1 MHNPPSGVKPKKIM
15 SNQIAHS
22 GLDKIRELLERSE
35 QSRGRFVV
43 GAMASLKGCAWCDRL
58 IAEQLQPRQRA
69 KSDIAFDFVQLD
81 LRSPWARELRY
92 RVAPTFVMVGRKMQ
106 PITEPLVGYAST
118 DFYSAYLADAI
129 LQASRYW
136 KTQTR

>member
-1 MHNPPSGVKPKKIM
+1 M
-15 SNQIAHS
+15 SNPVAHP
-22 GLDKIRELLERSE
+22 GLDNARKLLEKAE
-35 QSRGRFVV
+35 QSRGRSVV

-58 IAEQLQPRQRA
+58 IAEQLEPRQRA
-69 KSDIAFDFVQLD
+69 KSDIAFDFILLD

-118 DFYSAYLADAI
+118 DFYSAYLEDAI

>member
-1 MHNPPSGVKPKKIM
+1 M
-15 SNQIAHS
+15 SNPVAHP
-22 GLDKIRELLERSE
+22 GLDNALKFLEKAE
-35 QSRGRFVV
+35 QSKGGFVL
-43 GAMASLKGCAWCDRL
+43 GAMASLQGCPWCDRL

-69 KSDIAFDFVQLD
+69 KTGVAFDFIVLD
-81 LRSPWARELRY
+81 LRSQWAHDMRY

-118 DFYSAYLADAI
+118 DFYSAYLEEAI

>member
-1 MHNPPSGVKPKKIM
+1 M
-15 SNQIAHS
+15 SNPIAQS
-22 GLDKIRELLERSE
+22 GLDKAREFLEKAE
-35 QSRGRFVV
+35 QSGGRFVF
-43 GAMASLKGCAWCDRL
+43 GAMASLRGCAWCDRL

-69 KSDIAFDFVQLD
+69 KSQIAFDFILLD
-81 LRSPWARELRY
+81 LRSQWARELRY

-118 DFYSAYLADAI
+118 DFYSAYLEDAI
-129 LQASRYW
+129 SQAARYW